1 MRLSLPLTANQS
13 QPPQAVPHG
22 TRAFGQPFRNVLLRQ
37 ARVIQCNKLSR
48 LSRAKPRMSY
58 ALASLSDQPKD
69 TAFGKPI
76 PLTKLGGGCPRHV
89 LGDHALDRL
98 SPQPLADPTFSA
110 SVRAP
115 NRLSRRRTPCVRQQG
130 RVQFESPQ
138 ADHIKPGQSDLA
150 RPGIW
155 PKCQVQQQST
165 AVRRSPERLP
175 QPSQGLLPRLRAGL
189 GVDLHRHRLV
199 GMAENP
205 HDDPRVHI
213 KINEERRTGSAR
225 HAPSAAARLRH
236 LNEQ

>member
-1 MRLSLPLTANQS
+1 
-13 QPPQAVPHG
+13 
-22 TRAFGQPFRNVLLRQ
+22 
-37 ARVIQCNKLSR
+37 
-48 LSRAKPRMSY
+48 MSY

-138 ADHIKPGQSDLA
+138 ADYCSAL
-150 RPGIW
+150 
-155 PKCQVQQQST
+155 S
-165 AVRRSPERLP
+165 ERISL
-175 QPSQGLLPRLRAGL
+175 
-189 GVDLHRHRLV
+189 
-199 GMAENP
+199 
-205 HDDPRVHI
+205 
-213 KINEERRTGSAR
+213 
-225 HAPSAAARLRH
+225 AAALWWRILDQ
-236 LNEQ
+236 LPETPTKNPQLLSSSPGPE